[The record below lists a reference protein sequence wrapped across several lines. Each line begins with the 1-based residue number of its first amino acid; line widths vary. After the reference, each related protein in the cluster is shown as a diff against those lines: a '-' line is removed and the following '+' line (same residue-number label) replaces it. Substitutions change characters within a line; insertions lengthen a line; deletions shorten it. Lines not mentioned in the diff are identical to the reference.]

1 MNIRTWLNNWLK
13 PANLIALGLLFI
25 TGFSVF
31 TGVKFFSNKQSV
43 DAKDDCEINTINQK
57 TTSESNSE
65 QNISCS
71 SKSKVTGVT
80 QTQTK

>member
-1 MNIRTWLNNWLK
+1 MNIRTWFNNWLK
-13 PANLIALGLLFI
+13 PTNIIALGLLFV

-31 TGVKFFSNKQSV
+31 AKTKFFSNKQSV
-43 DAKDDCEINTINQK
+43 DAKDDCEINTVNQK

-65 QNISCS
+65 QNVSCS